1 MKSLLYNL
9 PLHLAGEIL
18 AVAGIYFLSGQLTP
32 HISIPD
38 GAGAPLW
45 SPPAI
50 ALAAGLILGY
60 RAAVGV
66 WLGAFA
72 VTHVL
77 LFDTAAPL
85 RAGVGLAS
93 GAALE
98 MLAAT
103 FLIRTYVPNLSWP
116 HRSAARP
123 AAPSTSSDIV
133 LFIALTALASVISPS
148 IAVVSLKYSGLIDWR
163 DAPAIWSTLWVSGYA
178 GILTLTPLLMV
189 IVLTWRRRGAFEPIV
204 LPLTTVWLGLSLVV
218 SYIVWQNKTASSLE
232 RLRQDA
238 QEVARQF
245 QRNVERV
252 AIQMQAVEG
261 LLVAAENVRH
271 KDFRKFVLRIGE
283 DEKTKLAFQWIP
295 RVKLEDRKFF
305 EEQARRDGLPGYGI
319 FEWTSLGQR
328 LTAESRPEYYPLL
341 YTEPS
346 GQAESDWGFDLASNP
361 DILAAL
367 NVIRDSGRLT
377 AVLSEPWPPKKN
389 QAPQLLLYNPVYQNQ
404 MEGRSLAA
412 RREHLLGYIRAE
424 APVAVFLASSIAAA
438 VPAERE
444 VYLFDVTDEDEPLFL
459 TASVT
464 WQPPANDSLR
474 LASAQKL
481 AQLKTSVHQATQMEI
496 GGRQLMIVVRP
507 PWAFSQME
515 RVWQVLGIMLIGSL
529 ITAALVIY
537 LRMRDRALAQMQNAE
552 RHYRELFNSAPAMYV
567 ITRDEQGSPIITD
580 CNELFLATLK
590 YGRDSVIDHSL
601 AEFHSPASRL
611 LLLGA
616 HGYRDVMAGKIIS
629 GSRELLARDGRLIPA
644 LVRGYPITSDEGK
657 VVGTRAM
664 YVDISEQKAAEEQM
678 RRVVESA
685 PNGMLMV
692 DPEGVITLV
701 NTQIEQLFGYRRE
714 DLLGRSIEMLIP
726 RRFHDFQKQFRDE
739 FFADPKPRTLGRG
752 QEFFGLRKDG
762 SEFPVEIGL
771 NPITSPNGIQVLA
784 SVVDITERKLVEEEI
799 RALNITLERRVKQ
812 RTEQIQALNAT
823 LEQRVAERTK
833 ELQAENSHR
842 RLVESELQQAHD
854 ELQRSVL
861 ELERR
866 NQEMRL
872 VSEMVELLESCRSLH
887 EAYEIISRR
896 LPLLLQHT
904 SGVLYMMNPSRN
916 FLESVGRWGDPAC
929 EFESTVDP
937 EDCWALRRNKPHGI
951 ESEAGGLICKHVEE
965 DGGSVQAT
973 LCLPMLAHGEIM
985 ALLHL
990 RYDYENEIARHVV
1003 TSSAKAA
1010 TEQLSLILAN
1020 MRLRETLRNQS
1031 IRDPQTGL
1039 FNRRYMEDSL
1049 NRELSRAERSSK
1061 PLVVAMLDLD
1071 HFKSL
1076 NDRFG
1081 HSAGDAVL
1089 REWSNLLK
1097 TKFRGSDI
1105 VCRYG
1110 GEEFVIIL
1118 PEISLEIAHQRLV
1131 QLKDDLGRTVVHHDG
1146 QSIDHVTVSI
1156 GIAHFPVHGRT
1167 EQGLLHAADRALYQ
1181 AKEMG
1186 RNCVVIAAEE
1196 SQPDDLTDW
1205 SLRPS

>member
-1 MKSLLYNL
+1 MKSFLSSV
-9 PLHLAGEIL
+9 PLRWIAEIFVVA
-18 AVAGIYFLSGQLTP
+18 AVYFLSGQLTP
-32 HISIPD
+32 HVAIPQ
-38 GAGAPLW
+38 GGGTSLW

-50 ALAAGLILGY
+50 ALAAGLILGC
-60 RAAVGV
+60 RAVLGV
-66 WLGAFA
+66 WLGAFLLHDSFLSGPAASWGAAA
-72 VTHVL
+72 V
-77 LFDTAAPL
+77 
-85 RAGVGLAS
+85 AS
-93 GAALE
+93 GCALE
-98 MLAAT
+98 MLAGT
-103 FLIRTYVPNLSWP
+103 LLIRIYVPNLSLP
-116 HRSAARP
+116 QQSAGRRSS
-123 AAPSTSSDIV
+123 PSVSHEIV
-133 LFIALTALASVISPS
+133 CFIALAALASIVSPS
-148 IAVVSLKYSGLIDWR
+148 LAVIGLRYTGFIEWQN
-163 DAPAIWSTLWVSGYA
+163 ALAVWSTWWVSGYA
-178 GILTLTPLLMV
+178 GVLTLTPLVTV
-189 IVLTWRRRGAFEPIV
+189 IVLTWRRRGVFEPIV
-204 LPLTTVWLGLSLVV
+204 FPLTTVWLGLSLVV
-218 SYIVWQNKTASSLE
+218 SYIVWQNKTIATME
-232 RLRQDA
+232 RLRQDT

-245 QRNVERV
+245 EHNVERA

-271 KDFRKFVLRIGE
+271 TDFRKFVLRLGA
-283 DEKTKLAFQWIP
+283 DEKTQLAFQWIP
-295 RVKLEDRKFF
+295 RVKTEERKLF
-305 EEQARRDGLPGYGI
+305 EEQARSDGMQGYSI
-319 FEWTSLGQR
+319 FEWTALGQR
-328 LTAESRPEYYPLL
+328 LTAENRSEYFPLL
-341 YTEPS
+341 YIEPNS
-346 GQAESDWGFDLASNP
+346 QAEADWGFDLGSVP
-361 DILAAL
+361 DLRAAL
-367 NVIRDSGRLT
+367 NSIRDSGRLT
-377 AVLSEPWPPKKN
+377 AVLTEPWPPKKN
-389 QAPQLLLYNPVYQNQ
+389 QAPQFFLYNPVYQGQ
-404 MEGRSLAA
+404 AETDSVAT
-412 RREHLLGYIRAE
+412 RREHLLGYIRSE
-424 APVAVFLASSIAAA
+424 IPVSVFLTSALTGSA
-438 VPAERE
+438 PGERE

-459 TASVT
+459 AASVA
-464 WQPPANDSLR
+464 WQAQANDPLS
-474 LASAQKL
+474 LASAHKL
-481 AQLKTSVHQATQMEI
+481 AQLQTSINQASQSEI
-496 GGRQLMIVVRP
+496 GGRQLLFLVRP
-507 PWAFSQME
+507 GAAFSQWE
-515 RVWQVLGIMLIGSL
+515 QVGQVLGIMLIGGL
-529 ITAALVIY
+529 ITSALVIY
-537 LRMRDRALAQMQNAE
+537 LKMRDRALTQMQMAE
-552 RHYRELFNSAPAMYV
+552 RHYHELFNSAPAMYV

-590 YGRDSVIDHSL
+590 RDRESVIGHSL
-601 AEFHSPASRL
+601 AELHSPESRL
-611 LLLGA
+611 RLLGA
-616 HGYRDVMAGKIIS
+616 NGYRDVMAGKIIS

-644 LVRGYPITSDEGK
+644 LVRGYPIATDEGK

-678 RRVVESA
+678 RLVVEAA
-685 PNGMLMV
+685 PNGMMMV

-726 RRFHDFQKQFRDE
+726 RRFHDFQKQFRQE
-739 FFADPKPRTLGRG
+739 FFADPKARTLGRG

-762 SEFPVEIGL
+762 SEFPAEIGL
-771 NPITSPNGIQVLA
+771 NPITAPNGTQVLA
-784 SVVDITERKLVEEEI
+784 SVVDITERKIVEEEI

-833 ELQAENSHR
+833 ELQTENSHR

-872 VSEMVELLESCRSLH
+872 VTEMVELLESCRSLQ

-904 SGVLYMMNPSRN
+904 SGVLYMMNASRN
-916 FLESVGRWGDPAC
+916 FLESVGDWGEPLY
-929 EFESTVDP
+929 EFETTVDP

-951 ESEAGGLICKHVEE
+951 ESEAGGLVCKHVEQV
-965 DGGSVQAT
+965 GGPMQAS

-990 RYDYENEIARHVV
+990 RYDPQNEIARHVV
-1003 TSSAKAA
+1003 ASSAKPA

-1020 MRLRETLRNQS
+1020 LRLRETLRNQS

-1049 NRELSRAERSSK
+1049 NRELSRAERSGK
-1061 PLVVAMLDLD
+1061 PLVVSMLDLD
-1071 HFKSL
+1071 HFKNL

-1097 TKFRGSDI
+1097 SKFRGSDI

-1131 QLKDDLGRTVVHHDG
+1131 QLKDDLGRIVVHHDG

-1156 GIAHFPVHGRT
+1156 GIAYFPVHGRT
-1167 EQGLLHAADRALYQ
+1167 DQGLLHAADRALYQ
-1181 AKEMG
+1181 AKELG
-1186 RNCVVIAAEE
+1186 RNRVVIAAEE
-1196 SQPDDLTDW
+1196 AEPDDLTDW